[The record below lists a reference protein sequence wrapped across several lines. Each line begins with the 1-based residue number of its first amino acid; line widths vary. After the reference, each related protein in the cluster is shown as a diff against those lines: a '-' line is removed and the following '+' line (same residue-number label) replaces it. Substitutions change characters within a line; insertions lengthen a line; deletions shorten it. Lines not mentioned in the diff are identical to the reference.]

1 MFVKAIGFHR
11 HRAAL
16 RGGYGGSLSS
26 GVPKENPASV
36 LGTVANA
43 RHICCIVKAGGCHQQ
58 KKCRGTAVGAGGA
71 SMPERDPAAGLYF
84 GKCPASPR
92 TLLAAAVEVQAAALG
107 IPVEWTD
114 HRSWVARE
122 WSQGPS

>member
-58 KKCRGTAVGAGGA
+58 KN
-71 SMPERDPAAGLYF
+71 
-84 GKCPASPR
+84 
-92 TLLAAAVEVQAAALG
+92 AAARL
-107 IPVEWTD
+107 W
-114 HRSWVARE
+114 
-122 WSQGPS
+122 GPGRGEYAGA